1 MTKEE
6 LEIFVQAVRWQMSEF
21 LLGGSLATY
30 TASDLI
36 FGFTLNDSLRD
47 VFTVPDV
54 SASAGYMIVND

>member
-1 MTKEE
+1 
-6 LEIFVQAVRWQMSEF
+6 MSEF

-54 SASAGYMIVND
+54 SASAGYMMVND